1 MKLTELFNDIV
12 EQKINEA
19 ITISDLKNLGTNL
32 KQGITDLG
40 NKPMNVDFS
49 GNLGKGQVAQ
59 SKMDALAREVGFEI
73 PQALKTGNIK
83 KALGPFTDLSDTSD
97 LASFL
102 KVSNIDMNKIRAMK
116 SCFGRDWSD
125 KNQLIQISNFL
136 KVNTGGNDYVYEYEK
151 GGKSILY
158 YSKKGYG
165 TYFFIEKDTPCYT
178 SGEQLNS
185 TDIDTIE
192 RKFKLTGLQNDAFKK
207 VSITILN

>member
-1 MKLTELFNDIV
+1 MKLTELFNNIV
-12 EQKINEA
+12 EQKIKEA

-32 KQGITDLG
+32 KQGITNLG

-125 KNQLIQISNFL
+125 KNQLIQII
-136 KVNTGGNDYVYEYEK
+136 VNPYEPSYAHMYYIILIKFYIKYVL
-151 GGKSILY
+151 SI
-158 YSKKGYG
+158 KHV
-165 TYFFIEKDTPCYT
+165 FV
-178 SGEQLNS
+178 
-185 TDIDTIE
+185 TDC
-192 RKFKLTGLQNDAFKK
+192 
-207 VSITILN
+207 